1 MQTFAILGS
10 HPHISKAEF
19 LAVTDAKLVTSSP
32 DVAIFEGVDQ
42 EITHLQ
48 QRLGGVQKLG
58 SIIGSFTKHSIED
71 IAEFLSSLLIADAN
85 EGRISYGI
93 SIYDLGDTQ
102 QFGNLKKIHH
112 AIGMEVKKKVKG
124 FGHKARF
131 VTGRDPALSSV
142 IVTKGHLLQDG
153 AEFCLFATPKGI
165 VVGQTACVQDFEDW
179 SYRDFDRPARDA
191 VRGMLPPKLAR
202 IMVNLSGKD
211 PESSRLLDP
220 FCGSGTVLMEA
231 LQVGFGRVTG
241 SDIAQR
247 AVEDTKSNLDWLESG
262 ETTPAI
268 DLHISKAGN
277 LHAVL
282 EKESIDVVVT
292 EPFLGRPRQG
302 REGRDEINRSIDAL
316 VDMYRESFASIK
328 HILAPGATIVIASPI
343 HMLRDESFPVPTR
356 KIMKGLGFTEHRF
369 KDTLLYRQKGQY
381 VARELMRFTV

>member
-19 LAVTDAKLVTSSP
+19 LAVTDAKLITSSP
-32 DVAIFEGVDQ
+32 EVAIFEDVEQ

-48 QRLGGVQKLG
+48 ERLGGVQKLG
-58 SIIGSFTKHSIED
+58 RIVGFFTKHSIED
-71 IAEFLSSLLIADAN
+71 IAEFLASLLIAEAS
-85 EGRISYGI
+85 EGRISYGV
-93 SIYDLGDTQ
+93 SIYDLGDAQ

-153 AEFCLFATPKGI
+153 AEFCLFTTPKGI
-165 VVGQTACVQDFEDW
+165 MVGQTESVQDFEDW
-179 SYRDFDRPARDA
+179 SHRDFDRPERDA
-191 VRGMLPPKLAR
+191 MRGMLPPKLAR

-211 PESSRLLDP
+211 PENSRLLDP

-231 LQVGFGRVTG
+231 LQVGFSRVTG

-247 AVEDTKSNLDWLESG
+247 AVEDTKSNLDWLGSANA
-262 ETTPAI
+262 TPTI

-282 EKESIDVVVT
+282 EKESIDTVVT

-302 REGRDEINRSIDAL
+302 RESHDEIHRSIDVL

-328 HILAPGATIVIASPI
+328 QVLAPGAVIVIASPI
-343 HMLRDESFPVPTR
+343 HMIREDALPVPTR
-356 KIMKGLGFTEHRF
+356 KIMQGLGYTELPF
-369 KDTLLYRQKGQY
+369 KEKLLYRQKGQY